1 MTIKFLPFGKATI
14 AFPFIPVKNCF
25 RNIRRAFDILPDLT
39 ALRSNLLTDV
49 PEKKPSRIQTRNRRL
64 ILDSA
69 LDVFSRDGFGGATLD
84 AIAKGAGLSKPNLL
98 YYFEGKT
105 EIYVTLLSQLL
116 ETWLDPLIEL
126 DPDGDPVEELLG
138 YVRHKLDMA
147 LELPAESKLFAG
159 EILQGAPVIAGYLK
173 DDLKP
178 LFDRKCVVI
187 QDWIDTGR
195 LAPVDPAH
203 LIFSIWSTT
212 QHYADFG
219 TQVSALLDDKSPA
232 KGAHNHLEQMFRRL
246 LAPVNQ

>member
-1 MTIKFLPFGKATI
+1 MT
-14 AFPFIPVKNCF
+14 N
-25 RNIRRAFDILPDLT
+25 LPD
-39 ALRSNLLTDV
+39 
-49 PEKKPSRIQTRNRRL
+49 KKPSRIQMRNRRL

-84 AIAKGAGLSKPNLL
+84 AIAKGAGLSKPNVL

-116 ETWLDPLIEL
+116 ETWLDPLVEL
-126 DPDGDPVEELLG
+126 DPQGDPVEELLG

-159 EILQGAPVIAGYLK
+159 EILQGAPCIADYLK

-178 LFDRKCVVI
+178 LFDRKCSVI
-187 QDWIDTGR
+187 HDWIAEGK

-212 QHYADFG
+212 QHYADFAA
-219 TQVSALLDDKSPA
+219 QISVLLDDTDPTE
-232 KGAHNHLEQMFRRL
+232 GAHRHLEQMFRRL
-246 LAPVNQ
+246 LQPVNQ

>member
-1 MTIKFLPFGKATI
+1 MT
-14 AFPFIPVKNCF
+14 N
-25 RNIRRAFDILPDLT
+25 
-39 ALRSNLLTDV
+39 V

-126 DPDGDPVEELLG
+126 DPEGDPVEELLG

-219 TQVSALLDDKSPA
+219 TQVSALLDDKNPA
-232 KGAHNHLEQMFRRL
+232 KGAHKHLEQMFRRL

>member
-1 MTIKFLPFGKATI
+1 M
-14 AFPFIPVKNCF
+14 
-25 RNIRRAFDILPDLT
+25 
-39 ALRSNLLTDV
+39 TDV

-69 LDVFSRDGFGGATLD
+69 LEVFSRDGYGGATLD
-84 AIAKGAGLSKPNLL
+84 TIAKGAGLSKPNLL
-98 YYFEGKT
+98 YYFESKT

-126 DPDGDPVEELLG
+126 DPMGDPVEELLG
-138 YVRHKLDMA
+138 YIRHKLDMA

-159 EILQGAPVIAGYLK
+159 EILQGAPVISGYLK

-178 LFDRKCVVI
+178 LFDRKCIVI

-219 TQVSALLDDKSPA
+219 TQIAALLDDQDPTA
-232 KGAHNHLEQMFRRL
+232 RAHKHLEQMFRL
-246 LAPVNQ
+246 LLQPVNH

>member
-1 MTIKFLPFGKATI
+1 MNDTPI
-14 AFPFIPVKNCF
+14 
-25 RNIRRAFDILPDLT
+25 
-39 ALRSNLLTDV
+39 
-49 PEKKPSRIQTRNRRL
+49 KKPSRIQMRNRRL
-64 ILDSA
+64 ILDAA
-69 LDVFSRDGFGGATLD
+69 LEVFSRDGYGGATLD
-84 AIAKGAGLSKPNLL
+84 AIAKKAGLSKPNVL
-98 YYFEGKT
+98 YYFDGKT

-159 EILQGAPVIAGYLK
+159 EMLQGAPRMSAHLA

-178 LFDRKCVVI
+178 LFDRKCTVI
-187 QDWIDTGR
+187 RNWIETGR
-195 LAPVDPAH
+195 LAPVDPEH

-219 TQVSALLDDKSPA
+219 TQVSVLL
-232 KGAHNHLEQMFRRL
+232 GAQDATERAHKHLEQMFRQL
-246 LAPVNQ
+246 LQPVNQQ